1 MSHSYCSN
9 EDQQRSR
16 ELLVLPAG
24 GGVLRQ
30 RLGPGPDA
38 TKTHSGEIS
47 TRGLFHSVPPEMNTT
62 FS

>member
-24 GGVLRQ
+24 GGVRRQ

-38 TKTHSGEIS
+38 EKTYAGEIS
-47 TRGLFHSVPPEMNTT
+47 TRGLLHSGPPEMTT
-62 FS
+62 PFS